1 MRTVFLQR
9 ARTTHENHPP
19 KAMLVCNGRRFLGR
33 RGKACWI
40 GVNTFYNH
48 HGILAIF
55 TGLAPLSL

>member
-1 MRTVFLQR
+1 
-9 ARTTHENHPP
+9 
-19 KAMLVCNGRRFLGR
+19 MLVCNGRRFLGR

-55 TGLAPLSL
+55 TGLAPLSM